1 MELIDTYFGKL
12 FHESGPKNC
21 VPDCPA
27 EIVPWFHPH
36 AVFHAYFIGSKDCS
50 IKAKQGLPFFTE
62 NYGPKWTEYTTVVH
76 EIAGHHIE
84 VWSCLSVCLLSSH
97 HLLHLHLIPWTR
109 LAHNASTFSPHPL
122 LSCASSPFTL
132 YVTLFLANL
141 SFSFPRGSHGRAVI
155 WWFSGCCLR
164 MCPRNRHIL
173 LPNIST

>member
-1 MELIDTYFGKL
+1 MELIETYFGKL

-76 EIAGHHIE
+76 EIAGHHVE

-97 HLLHLHLIPWTR
+97 HLLHLHLTPWTR
-109 LAHNASTFSPHPL
+109 LAHNASAFSPHPL
-122 LSCASSPFTL
+122 LSCASILVFFTPGQPRCPGPL
-132 YVTLFLANL
+132 PLHCTSRCFWPTSL
-141 SFSFPRGSHGRAVI
+141 SLSLGGPMVG
-155 WWFSGCCLR
+155 L
-164 MCPRNRHIL
+164 
-173 LPNIST
+173 